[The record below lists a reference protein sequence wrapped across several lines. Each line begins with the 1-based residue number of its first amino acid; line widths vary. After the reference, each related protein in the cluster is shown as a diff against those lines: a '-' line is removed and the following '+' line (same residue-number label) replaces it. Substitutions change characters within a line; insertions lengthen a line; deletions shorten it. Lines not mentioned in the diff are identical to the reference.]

1 MTRPEVRCSALPR
14 CSFRHVRRLV
24 AFVAAAILAF
34 PLSSAAGMVQTPKP
48 DPVQLEKALR
58 EALPGQAEQAALL
71 VGPDGPRAGISSFLL
86 ELIIY
91 GSIIALILLIGAIAI
106 IGYGLTKKDKD
117 EDRLS
122 PIR

>member
-1 MTRPEVRCSALPR
+1 
-14 CSFRHVRRLV
+14 
-24 AFVAAAILAF
+24 
-34 PLSSAAGMVQTPKP
+34 MVQTPKP
-48 DPVQLEKALR
+48 DPVQLENALR
-58 EALPGQAEQAALL
+58 EALPGQAERAALM
-71 VGPDGPRAGISSFLL
+71 VGPDGPRAGINSFLL